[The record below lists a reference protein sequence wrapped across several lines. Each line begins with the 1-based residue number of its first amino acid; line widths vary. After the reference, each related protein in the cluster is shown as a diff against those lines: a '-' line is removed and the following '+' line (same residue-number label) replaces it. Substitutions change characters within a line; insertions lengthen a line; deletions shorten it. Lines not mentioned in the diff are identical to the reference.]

1 VKVDFHFHLE
11 EGPYSLQWLQ
21 RTGQALANTTND
33 DFIAGKSHTR
43 DWIDKICQMMLTRM
57 EQGCFHENWIQRYLQ
72 KGRERGIQRFGVVDH
87 IYRFVEFKHYFEQ
100 FMLLDDT
107 PLGRLQ
113 HKWLDQVCTCSIET
127 YLKAMRKIAER
138 EDDLSIGVEADFF
151 IGGEK
156 QLQALLAPY
165 ELDYVIGS
173 VHFLDGWG
181 FDNPE
186 ARDRFHTADL
196 ESLYDRHYDTV
207 KQAIASGLFDFIAH
221 LDNLKV
227 FGFRPDEAKLLPK
240 YREIASSLNAAGI
253 GSEINT
259 GLLYRYP
266 VKEMC
271 PSPSFLQALFEQ
283 NVPITLS
290 SDAHFPDDIGMH
302 LDDALNLA
310 KSTGYREIAVYKNRQ
325 RFMLPISEEKA

>member
-21 RTGQALANTTND
+21 RTGRALINTTND
-33 DFIAGKSHTR
+33 EFIMGKSHTR
-43 DWIDKICQMMLTRM
+43 DRMDQIFQMLQTRM
-57 EQGCFHENWIQRYLQ
+57 EQGCFHEDWVQRYLQ

-87 IYRFVEFKHYFEQ
+87 LYRFVECKHYYEQ

-107 PLGRLQ
+107 PLGQLQ
-113 HKWLDQVCTCSIET
+113 QKWLDQVCTYSIET
-127 YLKAMRKIAER
+127 YMKAMRKIAER
-138 EDDLSIGVEADFF
+138 EDDLSIGIEADYF

-156 QLQALLAPY
+156 QLQALLAPFDW
-165 ELDYVIGS
+165 DYIIGS
-173 VHFLDGWG
+173 VHVLDGWG

-186 ARDRFHTADL
+186 VQDRFHTADL
-196 ESLYDRHYDTV
+196 ESLYDQHFDTV
-207 KQAIASGLFDFIAH
+207 EQAIASGLFDFIAH

-240 YREIASSLNAAGI
+240 YREIASALSAAGI

-271 PSPSFLQALFEQ
+271 PSPSFLQTLFEQ
-283 NVPITLS
+283 NVPITIS

-310 KSTGYREIAVYKNRQ
+310 RATGYREIAVYKNRQ
-325 RFMLPISEEKA
+325 RIMLPISGEK

>member
-1 VKVDFHFHLE
+1 MKVDFHFHLE

-21 RTGQALANTTND
+21 RTGQALVNTTND

-43 DWIDKICQMMLTRM
+43 DWLDKIFQMMQTRL
-57 EQGCFHENWIQRYLQ
+57 EQGCFHEDWIQRYLL

-87 IYRFVEFKHYFEQ
+87 LYRFVEFKSYFEQ
-100 FMLLDDT
+100 FMLLDDS
-107 PLGRLQ
+107 PLGQLQ
-113 HKWLDQVCTCSIET
+113 QKWLDQVCTCSIET
-127 YLKAMRKIAER
+127 YIKSMRKIAER

-156 QLQALLAPY
+156 QLQALLASIDC
-165 ELDYVIGS
+165 DYVIGS
-173 VHFLDGWG
+173 VHALDGWG

-186 ARDRFHTADL
+186 VQNRFQTADL

-227 FGFRPDEAKLLPK
+227 FGFRPDETKLLSK
-240 YREIASSLNAAGI
+240 YREIASALSSAGI

-271 PSPSFLQALFEQ
+271 PSPSFLQTLFEYH
-283 NVPITLS
+283 VPITLS

-310 KSTGYREIAVYKNRQ
+310 RDTGYREIAVYKNRQ
-325 RFMLPISEEKA
+325 RFMLPISGE